1 MSQSDIWK
9 DVTLYESKEKAFGR
23 RLAAVLTT
31 LCMFFLMG
39 MVPFVLIAAAR
50 QPGEKQEEAAVQIE
64 EKISKPESVPEQTH
78 VSDIREGE
86 EITAEGKDNLLIL
99 VNAQYPMSEDYAP
112 LELEKVQGD
121 YQMDTR
127 AAGPMR
133 QMIADARAQG
143 VELLLCSAYRTRAR
157 QEVNFQNSVDT
168 YMAMGY
174 SEDQAVMATARLIAV
189 PGTSEHETGLA
200 ADIVTPSYQR
210 LDAGYA
216 GTKAAKWLLE
226 NAASYGFVLRYPEDK
241 TEITGIDYEPWHYR
255 YVGVEAAK
263 EIMAQGLCLEEYAA
277 LREHQ
282 NA

>member
-1 MSQSDIWK
+1 MSRRRKRSGG
-9 DVTLYESKEKAFGR
+9 S

-263 EIMAQGLCLEEYAA
+263 EIMAQGLCLEDYAA

-282 NA
+282 HA